1 MGIHTGEPTVSA
13 TGYVGLDVHR
23 GARICAAAHGGQVL
37 VSLATRELVD
47 GADSVSFMDV
57 GEHQLSD
64 LTGPQP
70 LFQVVADGLETAFP
84 PPRSLTGR
92 PTNLPIQGT
101 PLVGRERELA
111 ELAALMT
118 RSRLVTLT
126 GPGGIGKT
134 RLAVQAAAD
143 SVDEFAGGTYFV
155 PSTVSPTRHWCLQPL
170 PRRSAFAGS
179 RQVARR
185 RARRT
190 ALERPVLLVL
200 DNFEHLL
207 QAAPELS
214 RLLERCAPLRV
225 VATSQVALRVA
236 AEHEYPVS
244 PLGDDDAFALF
255 SERARAVRPDFQ
267 PAADEDVVRE
277 ICARVDGLPVGGRAR
292 SGTPKVLP
300 ARELAA
306 RLDQRLSVL
315 TAGGRDRPSR
325 QQTMRAAIE

>member
-1 MGIHTGEPTVSA
+1 M
-13 TGYVGLDVHR
+13 
-23 GARICAAAHGGQVL
+23 L

-57 GEHQLSD
+57 GEHQLKD

-134 RLAVQAAAD
+134 RLAVRAAAD

-155 PSTVSPTRHWCLQPL
+155 PLDGVADPALVPAAVASTIGVRGEPGESL
-170 PRRSAFAGS
+170 AD
-179 RQVARR
+179 
-185 RARRT
+185 
-190 ALERPVLLVL
+190 ALAEQLSERPVLLVL

-236 AEHEYPVS
+236 AEHEYPS
-244 PLGDDDAFALF
+244 AR
-255 SERARAVRPDFQ
+255 SETTTRSRSSANAHVPSGRTSSRRGRGCRTRDLCPRRW
-267 PAADEDVVRE
+267 P
-277 ICARVDGLPVGGRAR
+277 PVGGRAR
-292 SGTPKVLP
+292 SGTLKVLTGT
-300 ARELAA
+300 R
-306 RLDQRLSVL
+306 
-315 TAGGRDRPSR
+315 AGGEARSTIVGAHGGRP
-325 QQTMRAAIE
+325 